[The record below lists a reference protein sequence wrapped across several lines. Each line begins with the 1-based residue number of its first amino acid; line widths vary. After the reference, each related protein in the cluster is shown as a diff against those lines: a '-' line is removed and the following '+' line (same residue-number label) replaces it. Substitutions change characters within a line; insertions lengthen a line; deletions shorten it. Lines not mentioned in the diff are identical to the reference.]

1 MTDSREERVA
11 LEPCPTPW
19 CDGKGGEPYVFERR
33 RDVLGVYCPSC
44 GVTTPYLPT
53 QEEAVAI
60 WNDRPALEPSPDVS
74 RESEWQPIETAK
86 RDGTPV
92 LVKLRD
98 DIYPGLRPERADLKG
113 WNGITAVMRNR
124 GDPSDWCFAAPV
136 GHGGF
141 PDEWMVGWKHTDPP
155 KATTEGEE

>member
-11 LEPCPTPW
+11 RIIELAIIRH
-19 CDGKGGEPYVFERR
+19 GI
-33 RDVLGVYCPSC
+33 
-44 GVTTPYLPT
+44 
-53 QEEAVAI
+53 EES
-60 WNDRPALEPSPDVS
+60 ALEGTLDDAAEVLALIELSPDVS